1 MEKTWIFKFEKLTEY
16 RIPNYL
22 IPKRPSPK
30 HITWKLSKI
39 NVKERIVKAAKEKKM
54 LTYKEN
60 PIGLSDFSA
69 EAQQAESNIQIIERG
84 KLPAKNN
91 IFSKSI
97 L

>member
-1 MEKTWIFKFEKLTEY
+1 
-16 RIPNYL
+16 
-22 IPKRPSPK
+22 
-30 HITWKLSKI
+30 
-39 NVKERIVKAAKEKKM
+39 M

-91 IFSKSI
+91 IFSKVI
-97 L
+97 H